1 MSLGFSFTESLKWK
15 LHVSRDFLFFLFFI
29 FFLGRPK
36 VCASSYSLRQIRRV
50 VVVGFTKIGV
60 VEESRPRKLE
70 PKRVWTQHFCRPSH
84 EYFRN
89 RKSCIFILEVDLDLD
104 LVEAVSL
111 TSAWPEAEESH
122 NTQEP
127 WGKWEAKSK
136 HALEFLPGEIT
147 KKLNREK
154 GGNHSQKLFLARTA
168 AIPPCSWLTEFCLPA
183 IQMMAMENNFCV
195 TWFLY

>member
-1 MSLGFSFTESLKWK
+1 MVQS
-15 LHVSRDFLFFLFFI
+15 
-29 FFLGRPK
+29 GRCCEPVEVETMPK
-36 VCASSYSLRQIRRV
+36 GRMRLPIE
-50 VVVGFTKIGV
+50 V

-104 LVEAVSL
+104 LDLVEAVSL

-127 WGKWEAKSK
+127 WGK
-136 HALEFLPGEIT
+136 
-147 KKLNREK
+147 
-154 GGNHSQKLFLARTA
+154 
-168 AIPPCSWLTEFCLPA
+168 
-183 IQMMAMENNFCV
+183 
-195 TWFLY
+195 